1 MMHDAGYKIK
11 DKKHASWLMNRASRI
26 SRKIMH
32 RVSCI
37 VHRDRKGVTLVEL
50 MITLVIFSVVISMI
64 YSVFNAFVKQATS
77 ERKTAKTEMDVI
89 NVAWPLLKDIQT
101 AGFGAPKYSC
111 TSTTQCDCHIN
122 VTGTESATVS
132 RTLTI
137 HSTAAGDDQHA
148 GKWSYITGSSCDVTG
163 LPDEDDEA
171 ENQRRVVVINNLD
184 KSRIG
189 YTYVKGTAS
198 PQLNACGSFEGH
210 IAYWMANT
218 SASPVAPQLGCYETE
233 YSLDTSTAAPAT
245 CAADTLSLRRSVST
259 VGGSGTAQPI
269 LDCVLYV
276 TYRFGCISSSG
287 ALTWQTGTDC
297 GTSKLRL
304 VKVGMIVQNS
314 MRRDFQGANTI
325 TLFEDLGTTLQRQ
338 IDLDA
343 INTSLRFYKWRK
355 LEQTIVLKNLE

>member
-1 MMHDAGYKIK
+1 MHHESGI
-11 DKKHASWLMNRASRI
+11 MNLASRI
-26 SRKIMH
+26 MHHVSWFMH
-32 RVSCI
+32 RASCI
-37 VHRDRKGVTLVEL
+37 VHRDKRGVTLVEL

-64 YSVFNAFVKQATS
+64 YSVFNAFIKQATS
-77 ERKTAKTEMDVI
+77 ERKVAKTEMDVI
-89 NVAWPLLKDIQT
+89 NVAWPLLKEIQS

-137 HSTAAGDDQHA
+137 HSTSAGDDQHA
-148 GKWSYITGSSCDVTG
+148 GKWSYISGTTCDVTG
-163 LPDEDDEA
+163 LPVKAEEDSV
-171 ENQRRVVVINNLD
+171 NNRRVVVINNLD
-184 KSRIG
+184 KTRIG
-189 YTYVKGTAS
+189 YSYVKETAS
-198 PQLNACGSFEGH
+198 QLNSCGSFEGH

-218 SASPVAPQLGCYETE
+218 NAEPASPQLGCYETE

-245 CAADTLSLRRSVST
+245 CADGTKSLKRSVST
-259 VGGSGTAQPI
+259 VGGTGTAQPI

-355 LEQTIVLKNLE
+355 LEQTIILKNLE

>member
-1 MMHDAGYKIK
+1 
-11 DKKHASWLMNRASRI
+11 MNRASY
-26 SRKIMH
+26 
-32 RVSCI
+32 I
-37 VHRDRKGVTLVEL
+37 VHRDRRGVTLVEL

-64 YSVFNAFVKQATS
+64 YSVFNAFIKQATS

-89 NVAWPLLKDIQT
+89 NVAWPLLKEIQT

-111 TSTTQCDCHIN
+111 TSTTQCECHIS
-122 VTGTESATVS
+122 VSGTESATAS

-163 LPDEDDEA
+163 LPDEDDES

-210 IAYWMANT
+210 IAYWMPNT
-218 SASPVAPQLGCYETE
+218 NASPAAPELGCYETE
-233 YSLDTSTAAPAT
+233 YSLSTSTAAPET
-245 CAADTLSLRRSVST
+245 CAAGTLSLRRSVST

-287 ALTWQTGTDC
+287 ALTWQAGTDC

-314 MRRDFQGANTI
+314 TRRDFQVPDTI
-325 TLFEDLGTTLQRQ
+325 TLFGDLSGQSRSVSLSSEQRY
-338 IDLDA
+338 
-343 INTSLRFYKWRK
+343 YKWRTV
-355 LEQTIVLKNLE
+355 EQTIILKNLE

>member
-1 MMHDAGYKIK
+1 MRWTRGQ
-11 DKKHASWLMNRASRI
+11 
-26 SRKIMH
+26 
-32 RVSCI
+32 
-37 VHRDRKGVTLVEL
+37 KGVTLVEL

-64 YSVFNAFVKQATS
+64 YSVFNAFIKQATS

-89 NVAWPLLKDIQT
+89 NVAWPLLKEIQS
-101 AGFGAPKYSC
+101 AGFGVPKYSC

-184 KSRIG
+184 KTRIG

-233 YSLDTSTAAPAT
+233 YSLATSTAAPAT
-245 CAADTLSLRRSVST
+245 CATGTVSLRRSVST
-259 VGGSGTAQPI
+259 EGGVGTAQPI

-276 TYRFGCISSSG
+276 TYRFGCINTSTG
-287 ALTWQTGTDC
+287 NLTWQAGTDC

-314 MRRDFQGANTI
+314 TRRDFQVPATI
-325 TLFEDLGTTLQRQ
+325 TLFGDLSGQSRSVTVSSEQRY
-338 IDLDA
+338 
-343 INTSLRFYKWRK
+343 YKWRTV
-355 LEQTIVLKNLE
+355 EQTIILKNLE